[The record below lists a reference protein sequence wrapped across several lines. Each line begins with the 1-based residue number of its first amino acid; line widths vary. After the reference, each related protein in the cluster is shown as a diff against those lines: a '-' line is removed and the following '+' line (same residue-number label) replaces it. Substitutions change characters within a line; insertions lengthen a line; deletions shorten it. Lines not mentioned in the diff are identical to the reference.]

1 MNYYNENIL
10 NLISNDILNLSLDEL
25 KSIYK
30 SFENEG
36 VEGISVLKTKNIFRE
51 SLSKEGVQS
60 RQFDLPYFMN
70 FNKEKTIMIIGMD
83 AKANHKG
90 DTVVLSTPY
99 YLQSKDGRETN
110 SNDYWKIIKLL
121 SKSYN
126 IFLTDVYKAYFK
138 MGEIV
143 SNKLPVYKNNSLHAN
158 ILKNEIL
165 EVKPHA
171 ILCWGRESRSL
182 VAKTFKIKLLN
193 SITRDSHY
201 PYKCHGDIGDVKL
214 VATPHPSNRTYK
226 SDWLSFYEAN
236 FSDIEYSKQT
246 RPEVLANFI
255 LDKLKK

>member
-10 NLISNDILNLSLDEL
+10 NLLSNDILNLSLDEL

-36 VEGISVLKTKNIFRE
+36 VEEISVLKTKNIFRE
-51 SLSKEGVQS
+51 CLSKEGVQC

-83 AKANHKG
+83 AKTNHANEIR
-90 DTVVLSTPY
+90 LSTPY
-99 YLQSKDGRETN
+99 FLQSIQGRETN

-121 SKSYN
+121 SESYN

-158 ILKNEIL
+158 FLIKEIL
-165 EVKPHA
+165 EVNPYA
-171 ILCWGRESRSL
+171 ILCWGKESRSL
-182 VAKTFKIKLLN
+182 VAETLNIKLLN
-193 SITRDSHY
+193 IITRDTSY
-201 PYKCHGDIGDVKL
+201 PYKCQGDIKL
-214 VATPHPSNRTYK
+214 VATPHPSNRTWIE
-226 SDWLSFYEAN
+226 SWLSFYEN
-236 FSDIEYSKQT
+236 NLKGVIYSKQT

-255 LDKLKK
+255 LDKLKY